1 MRKTTKQLT
10 TTLDW
15 ANACAQRGWPVFHC
29 FPVNEERVCTC
40 HKGANC
46 DSPGKHPVLKGGFEN
61 ATTDHVQIKEWF
73 AEDGRY
79 NLAIRTGENSQGVLV
94 VIDIDEGNGK
104 PGADT
109 LAKLEAKY
117 GALPPTLLART
128 GSGGRHYVFWANSGV
143 VIKSR
148 PNILRA
154 EAGLDA
160 KHKSGIDV
168 RANNGYIIAAPSNHV
183 SGGQYHWTN
192 WGADIAT
199 LPDWLLKALVEPQ
212 RPASTVTRAASSA
225 APDTEKELPPDN
237 PHERLSAQQV
247 VELLDHISPDEYDD
261 WMMFGHVLKTI
272 AGWIGGDEA
281 AFLIWDR
288 WCQKWSRY
296 QDRAAAHQRDKW
308 ERAFSTPSR
317 HPIGLLVKHARLG
330 EWTPSDEFQKD
341 GRKWRK
347 DAATKMIADLS
358 APVDPDDLEPLLAI
372 LAGLPE
378 INQQPFFDAI
388 KKKFNINKG
397 PLKKAVAQLQTA
409 QLAESSEGETDLGVI
424 VAKRVLEQHF
434 EDGKHLV
441 YAADGFFWKYN
452 GRFWEQLASENE
464 LGNLC
469 TRATLELGPI
479 RKDVDTVVRQA
490 VNILSNLRA
499 VGGDTLRL
507 GKPLPPVVNCMNGE
521 LWINED
527 FTVELRDHN
536 PDNFLR
542 FGLDINYD
550 RAAVCPLFDQA
561 LLDIF
566 QNSDNPEEMRR
577 HLMEIY
583 GYAIQPR
590 RFIKIFLLWQGRGD
604 NGKSKLA
611 EVLTELIGR
620 AAVAPGRVQDLGR
633 EYNRSNLKSK
643 LVFLDDDL
651 DHNTVLPDGILKQY
665 SEAKHSNGR
674 DPYGRISEFIVS
686 VLPIMLCNNFPIT
699 KDLSQGT
706 LKRAYV
712 VPFRHEFMEG
722 VDRDAALFERIIK
735 AELAGIL
742 NRAIEGLQRLMVRQ
756 HFLEPQ
762 DCRVAKQEFLRESNP
777 LPRFI
782 DSGWCIR
789 TLEEEI
795 SDRTAQLNMD
805 LELAVQASRHG
816 EVDRLR
822 REIAI
827 ESAKA
832 EKAGVEGI
840 SQTTQEF
847 YNNFLQ
853 WCRNEGNN
861 WKPKKSD
868 VERDLSNLK
877 YPVTE
882 GNSGQRTVYRLRS
895 TKVFDHTLPRPM

>member
-1 MRKTTKQLT
+1 MAMSKTKKQLT

-29 FPVNEERVCTC
+29 FPVNEERICAC
-40 HKGANC
+40 RKGSNC
-46 DSPGKHPVLKGGFEN
+46 DSPGKHPVLKGGFEI

-109 LAKLEAKY
+109 LTMLEAKY

-148 PNILRA
+148 PNILRT
-154 EAGLDA
+154 EAGLDS
-160 KHKSGIDV
+160 KRKSGIDV
-168 RANNGYIIAAPSNHV
+168 RANSGYIIAAPSNHV

-199 LPDWLLKALVEPQ
+199 LPDWLLKALAEPQ
-212 RPASTVTRAASSA
+212 RPASPVTAAASSA
-225 APDTEKELPPDN
+225 APDTEKELARDN
-237 PHERLSAQQV
+237 PHERLSARQV
-247 VELLDHISPDEYDD
+247 VELLDNISPDEYEE

-272 AGWIGGDEA
+272 AGWIGGDEP

-288 WCQKWSRY
+288 WCQKWSKY
-296 QDRAAAHQRDKW
+296 QECAAANQRDKW
-308 ERAFSTPSR
+308 ERAFSTPSQ
-317 HPIGLLVKHARLG
+317 HPIGLLMKHAQANG
-330 EWTPSDEFQKD
+330 WGPSEEFQKD

-397 PLKKAVAQLQTA
+397 PLKKAVAHLQTA

-424 VAKRVLEQHF
+424 VAMRVLDQHF
-434 EDGKHLV
+434 ENGKHLV

-490 VNILSNLRA
+490 TNILANLRA

-507 GKPLPPVVNCMNGE
+507 GQLPLPVVNCKNGE
-521 LWINED
+521 LWIKDD
-527 FTVELRDHN
+527 FTVELRHPHN
-536 PDNFLR
+536 PESYLR

-550 RAAVCPLFDQA
+550 PAAVCPMFDQA

-566 QNSDNPEEMRR
+566 QKSDDPEDMRR
-577 HLMEIY
+577 HVMEIY

-590 RFIKIFLLWQGRGD
+590 RFIKIFLLWKGRGD

-611 EVLTELIGR
+611 EVLTELLSR
-620 AAVAPGRVQDLGR
+620 KAVAPGRVQDLGR

-665 SEAKHSNGR
+665 SEAKYSNGR
-674 DPYGRISEFIVS
+674 DPYGRVSEFVVS
-686 VLPIMLCNNFPIT
+686 ILPIMLCNDFPIT

-722 VDRDAALFERIIK
+722 VDRDATLFERIIK

-756 HFLEPQ
+756 HFLEPK
-762 DCRVAKQEFLRESNP
+762 DCVIAKQEFLREANP

-789 TLEEEI
+789 TVDEQIKDHVFGLTGGKIDPEK
-795 SDRTAQLNMD
+795 
-805 LELAVQASRHG
+805 VRH
-816 EVDRLR
+816 
-822 REIAI
+822 EIAVVT
-827 ESAKA
+827 AKA
-832 EKAGVEGI
+832 EKAGTEGI
-840 SQTTQEF
+840 CQTTQEF
-847 YNNFLQ
+847 YNYFLQ

-861 WKPKKSD
+861 WKPKKAD

-877 YPVTE
+877 YPVSDS
-882 GNSGQRTVYRLRS
+882 SGQRTVYRLRAL
-895 TKVFDHTLPRPM
+895 KVVDETLPRPM